1 MNIGM
6 AKKPPKIV
14 LDTNILISA
23 LIYGG
28 KPEKIYNLVLDKQ
41 LISVTSPILLS
52 ELTEILIKKFKFEL
66 SRIKRLEK
74 IIKNNFIIVNP
85 SKIISL
91 LKDDDD
97 NRVLEAAIEGKCTYI
112 VTGDSDLL
120 DLVNFKNIKIAT
132 PDVFLSNLLI
142 D

>member
-1 MNIGM
+1 M